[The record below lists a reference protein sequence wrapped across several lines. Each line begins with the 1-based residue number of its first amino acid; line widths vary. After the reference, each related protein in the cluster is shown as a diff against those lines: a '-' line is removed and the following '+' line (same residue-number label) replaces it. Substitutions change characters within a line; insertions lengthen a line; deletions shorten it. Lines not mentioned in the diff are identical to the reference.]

1 GHTEEAGYGFT
12 GSAEQDGRRLVMVVA
27 GLNSFNGRIK
37 ESVRFM
43 DWGFKAW
50 KAQPLFKKGQTV
62 ETAEVQL
69 GSATSVP
76 LVAPQNLAVTLPR
89 TASADV
95 KVKVVYTGPIKAP
108 IAKGQQIAQ
117 LIVQTHDTAPQV
129 MPLVAGEDVA
139 EAGVFGRL
147 WNGLKSLFG

>member
-1 GHTEEAGYGFT
+1 
-12 GSAEQDGRRLVMVVA
+12 MVVA
-27 GLNSFNGRIK
+27 GLPTFNGRVS

-76 LVAPQNLAVTLPR
+76 LVAPQDMAVTLPR
-89 TASADV
+89 TASGNISV
-95 KVKVVYTGPIKAP
+95 KVAYTGPIKAP
-108 IAKGQQIAQ
+108 IAKGQKIAE
-117 LIVQTHDTAPQV
+117 LIVSTPDTPPQV
-129 MPLVAGEDVA
+129 LPLVAGEEVS
-139 EAGVFGRL
+139 EAGVFGRI
-147 WNGLKSLFG
+147 WNGLKSFFG